1 MKLPSRNHSHHRT
14 NYHRPLQNRLKS
26 QIISTTNQPQKSL
39 ISKRPLAI
47 IDIWVTYYAY
57 LYISWRS
64 VDLLQSTK
72 STLQNSSDDEFAI
85 DYYWIELNIELF
97 ILVSKYHLRFQ
108 EGVATM
114 WVYPCWQY
122 VFSEFFFFIFLDLNK
137 FRDGKWYFFVCML

>member
-1 MKLPSRNHSHHRT
+1 MKLPSRNHSQHRT

-26 QIISTTNQPQKSL
+26 QIISTTNLPQKSL

-57 LYISWRS
+57 LYIFWRS

-97 ILVSKYHLRFQ
+97 TLVSKYHLRFQ

-114 WVYPCWQY
+114 WVYQCWLFGSMY
-122 VFSEFFFFIFLDLNK
+122 FLNFFLNIFEPK
-137 FRDGKWYFFVCML
+137 

>member
-1 MKLPSRNHSHHRT
+1 MKLPSRNHSQHRT

-26 QIISTTNQPQKSL
+26 QIISTTNLPQKSL

-85 DYYWIELNIELF
+85 DYYWIELNIKLF
-97 ILVSKYHLRFQ
+97 ILTRVQIIYGFKRAWQCHLPRW
-108 EGVATM
+108 GVATM
-114 WVYPCWQY
+114 WVYQCWL
-122 VFSEFFFFIFLDLNK
+122 FDSIFWIFF
-137 FRDGKWYFFVCML
+137 

>member
-1 MKLPSRNHSHHRT
+1 MKLPSRNHSQHRT

-26 QIISTTNQPQKSL
+26 QIISTTNLPQKSL

-85 DYYWIELNIELF
+85 DYYWIELNIKLCIHTRVQISF
-97 ILVSKYHLRFQ
+97 TVSRGRGHYVSLSML
-108 EGVATM
+108 AL
-114 WVYPCWQY
+114 WQY
-122 VFSEFFFFIFLDLNK
+122 FLNFFLNIFGPK
-137 FRDGKWYFFVCML
+137 

>member
-1 MKLPSRNHSHHRT
+1 MKLPSRNHSQHRT

-26 QIISTTNQPQKSL
+26 QIISTTNLPQKSL

-85 DYYWIELNIELF
+85 DYYWIELNIKLF
-97 ILVSKYHLRFQ
+97 ILTRVQISFTVSRGRGSAIYHAGAWPLCEFINV
-108 EGVATM
+108 GSLT
-114 WVYPCWQY
+114 
-122 VFSEFFFFIFLDLNK
+122 VFSEFFSK
-137 FRDGKWYFFVCML
+137 YFWT